1 VSSDLPTCGAL
12 TMMVSCS
19 AWSLVDRRCV
29 RDAERD
35 APRKFFDFG

>member
-1 VSSDLPTCGAL
+1 MT
-12 TMMVSCS
+12 VSCS
-19 AWSLVDRRCV
+19 TWSLVDRRCV